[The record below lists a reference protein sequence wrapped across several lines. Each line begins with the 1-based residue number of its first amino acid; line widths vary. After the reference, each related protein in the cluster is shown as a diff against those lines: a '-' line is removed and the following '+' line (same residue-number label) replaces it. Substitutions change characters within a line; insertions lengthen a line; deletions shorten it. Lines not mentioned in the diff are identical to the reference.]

1 MRKDTEGSDQKM
13 SRKKEQPGTQVALFE
28 EKIVRRIWHNDEW
41 YFSII
46 DIIEV
51 LTDSNRPRKYWN
63 DLKKKLQ
70 IEGYDELSEKIGQL
84 KMPAKDGKLRDTDVA
99 DTRTLLRII
108 QSIPS
113 PKAEPFKRWLAEVGK
128 DRLDEIENPEIM
140 MERMKRIYE
149 QKGYPKEWVEK
160 RVRGIAVRNELTDE
174 WQQRGADERR
184 DYAILTN
191 EISHATFGLNV
202 KEYKELKSL
211 KKSHNLRDHMTDLE
225 LILTMLGEATATS
238 LHRERDSFGMPELT
252 VDARDGGEVAGNAR
266 RDIEQ
271 KSKKKVVSRDNYLTP
286 NKAIDRKTD

>member
-1 MRKDTEGSDQKM
+1 
-13 SRKKEQPGTQVALFE
+13 
-28 EKIVRRIWHNDEW
+28 
-41 YFSII
+41 
-46 DIIEV
+46 
-51 LTDSNRPRKYWN
+51 
-63 DLKKKLQ
+63 
-70 IEGYDELSEKIGQL
+70 
-84 KMPAKDGKLRDTDVA
+84 MPAKDGKLRDTDVA